1 MLCIR
6 QEERERNQKQ
16 QAPSAGDPELK
27 EHIDQLQQEKKEL
40 QQEKKELL
48 QEKKELLQEKKEL
61 ANRVSRLEMSERC
74 VRLQDRTS
82 VSLLALLVQKYRY

>member
-48 QEKKELLQEKKEL
+48 QEKKEL

-74 VRLQDRTS
+74 VRFRDRTS